1 MKIGPAPL
9 LSRIGFPL
17 SRYLTNSMSVLRSL
31 SLLTIFLL
39 LEACALAI
47 AAISFPDSGLLPA
60 SAVLFL
66 LAALH
71 SSRPI
76 PGLIPG
82 ITAIGLFLSGAI
94 APSLS
99 ADVPISYAVLTL
111 ILGIICAFLGILS
124 KLKTD
129 APSPAR
135 KSLVQLA
142 VFLHFPIAGLFMADP
157 FTELATLR
165 IAAWMLVGIFALIT
179 ADTLSKI
186 VSRLYTPKRH
196 WHTLPQYGAF
206 FFYRYLG
213 PKFRA
218 LFPPAAANQ
227 ESLKLAEMWMW
238 PSVRKALPALA
249 ITGILFTWLGS
260 AVHEIDSSQLGVR
273 QTFGSL
279 EKHDLA
285 PGLHF
290 SAPYPFGKIRKVES
304 MRIHQLV
311 LGFKADPGQ
320 PILWERAHYEDEEI
334 SLVGGGDDYLSIS
347 VPISYRLARPS
358 EYLLASADAESL
370 LHSLAARIIQRLT
383 ASLPASEIMTTARE
397 PLRAE
402 IKTLLQQDLDALKSG
417 LLIEAVHLRDIH
429 PPVDVAPFFQEVVS
443 AIEDK
448 ETAIHI
454 GEDYR
459 NDNLLRFAGN
469 AKTLVINAESSRDN
483 RLLAA
488 QGDTQRFLI
497 RAHARQLAP
506 ALYDLREGFSVFD
519 ATLGGAKK
527 AIFDDRIKGSMPMHL
542 DLRKVLNP
550 DLVNS
555 APPVPQSLIP
565 RPSRSREAFDQEIEG
580 FLRAD
585 RGEIPAP
592 DYTPVDPDN
601 VLKTENSDSQ

>member
-1 MKIGPAPL
+1 MNLPRSISI
-9 LSRIGFPL
+9 LS
-17 SRYLTNSMSVLRSL
+17 
-31 SLLTIFLL
+31 IFLW
-39 LEACALAI
+39 LEAIVLAV
-47 AAISFPDSGLLPA
+47 AAVSLPDSSLLPA
-60 SAVLFL
+60 SAVLL
-66 LAALH
+66 LLVSLH

-82 ITAIGLFLSGAI
+82 IAAIGFFLSGAI
-94 APSLS
+94 APSLT
-99 ADVPISYAVLTL
+99 AEVPVSYAVVSL
-111 ILGIICAFLGILS
+111 ILGIVCAFLGILS
-124 KLKTD
+124 NLKSD
-129 APSPAR
+129 DVSPAR
-135 KSLVQLA
+135 KSIVQLV
-142 VFLHFPIAGLFMADP
+142 VFLHFPLAGLFMADP
-157 FTELATLR
+157 FTDLSIR
-165 IAAWMLVGIFALIT
+165 QISAWILVGIFALIT

-196 WHTLPQYGAF
+196 WHTLPPYGAF

-218 LFPPAAANQ
+218 LFPPTAVNQ

-238 PSVRKALPALA
+238 PNVRRSIPALA
-249 ITGILFTWLGS
+249 ITGLLLTWLGT
-260 AVHEIDSSQLGVR
+260 AVHEIDSPQLGVR
-273 QTFGSL
+273 QTLGSW
-279 EKHDLA
+279 EKRDLT
-285 PGLHF
+285 PGLHL
-290 SAPYPFGKIRKVES
+290 SAPFPFGEIRKVES
-304 MRIHQLV
+304 KRIHQIV

-347 VPISYRLARPS
+347 VPILYRLARPS
-358 EYLLASADAESL
+358 DYLRASADAESL

-383 ASLPASEIMTTARE
+383 ASLPASEIMTSARE

-417 LLIEAVHLRDIH
+417 LLVEAVHLRDIH

-448 ETAIHI
+448 ETDIHI

-459 NDNLLRFAGN
+459 NDNLLRSAGN
-469 AKTLVINAESSRDN
+469 SKAVVINAESSRDN

-488 QGDTQRFLI
+488 QGDTGRFLI
-497 RAHARQLAP
+497 RARARQLNAN
-506 ALYDLREGFSVFD
+506 LYDLREGFTVFD

-527 AIFDDRIKGSMPMHL
+527 AIFDDRIKDTMPMHL

-565 RPSRSREAFDQEIEG
+565 RPSRSREPFDLEIEG

-592 DYTPVDPDN
+592 DFTPVDPDN
-601 VLKTENSDSQ
+601 ILKTENSDSK

>member
-1 MKIGPAPL
+1 
-9 LSRIGFPL
+9 
-17 SRYLTNSMSVLRSL
+17 MSVLRSI
-31 SLLTIFLL
+31 SVLTIFLW
-39 LEACALAI
+39 LEALVLAI
-47 AAISFPDSGLLPA
+47 TAVSIPDSGLLPA

-71 SSRPI
+71 SARPL
-76 PGLIPG
+76 PGLISG
-82 ITAIGLFLSGAI
+82 IAAMGFFLLGII
-94 APSLS
+94 APSPS
-99 ADVPISYAVLTL
+99 ADVPVSYAVATL

-124 KLKTD
+124 NLKSD
-129 APSPAR
+129 ELSPAR
-135 KSLVQLA
+135 KCIVQLA

-157 FTELATLR
+157 FTELPTQR
-165 IAAWMLVGIFALIT
+165 IAAWILVGIFALIT
-179 ADTLSKI
+179 ADTFSKI

-206 FFYRYLG
+206 FFYHYLG

-218 LFPPAAANQ
+218 LFPAAAANQ

-238 PSVRKALPALA
+238 PSVRKTLPALA
-249 ITGILFTWLGS
+249 ITGLLLTWLGT
-260 AVHEIDSSQLGVR
+260 AFHEIASGQLGVR
-273 QTFGSL
+273 QTLGSW
-279 EKHDLA
+279 EKRDLS
-285 PGLHF
+285 PGLHL
-290 SAPYPFGKIRKVES
+290 SAPYPFGEIRKVES
-304 MRIHQLV
+304 LRIHQLV

-358 EYLLASADAESL
+358 DYLLASADPESL

-459 NDNLLRFAGN
+459 NDNLIRFAGN

-488 QGDTQRFLI
+488 QGDTERFLI
-497 RAHARQLAP
+497 RAHARQLNP
-506 ALYDLREGFSVFD
+506 GLYDLREGFSVFD

-555 APPVPQSLIP
+555 TPPVPQSLIP

-592 DYTPVDPDN
+592 DFTPVDPDN
-601 VLKTENSDSQ
+601 ILKTENPASQ